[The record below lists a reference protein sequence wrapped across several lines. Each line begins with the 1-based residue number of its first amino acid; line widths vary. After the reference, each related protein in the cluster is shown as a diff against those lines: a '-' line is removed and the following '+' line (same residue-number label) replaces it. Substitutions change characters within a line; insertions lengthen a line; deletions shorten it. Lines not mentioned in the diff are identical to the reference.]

1 MTKTSNVPKSDEE
14 LVKEQIKETV
24 AKEEPAVEEKVDMR
38 ELAKLIEAQS
48 EELAKLKKQNEM
60 LLEVADSKQLAN
72 YYSRN
77 QVKIASVVK
86 LRAIND
92 KVIVGWRTIK
102 DEVDKDPVTGRWYE
116 TQVVEVI
123 FEDSSSE
130 QFHLL
135 DFSRKYTY
143 IPAKV
148 LSNTVSSETGATEL
162 KVKREDNGR
171 EITIDSRYV
180 N

>member
-92 KVIVGWRTIK
+92 KVIVG
-102 DEVDKDPVTGRWYE
+102 
-116 TQVVEVI
+116 
-123 FEDSSSE
+123 
-130 QFHLL
+130 
-135 DFSRKYTY
+135 
-143 IPAKV
+143 
-148 LSNTVSSETGATEL
+148 
-162 KVKREDNGR
+162 
-171 EITIDSRYV
+171 
-180 N
+180 